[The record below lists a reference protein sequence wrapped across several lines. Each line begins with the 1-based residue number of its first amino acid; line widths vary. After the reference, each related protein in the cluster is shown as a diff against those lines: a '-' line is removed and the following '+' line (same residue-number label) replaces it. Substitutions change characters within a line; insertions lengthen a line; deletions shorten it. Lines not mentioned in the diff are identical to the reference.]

1 MFIFLTSST
10 GFGVVW
16 QTIKLI
22 LIFILI
28 LILAYYATKLV
39 ARFQKNS
46 LSGRTIMHWE

>member
-28 LILAYYATKLV
+28 LILAYYATKL
-39 ARFQKNS
+39 
-46 LSGRTIMHWE
+46 IMHWE